1 MTARRTLLRALVGGV
16 AGLAFGPQAW
26 GQAILY
32 TYDALGRIKSA
43 TYPNGQVTTYAYDAA
58 GNRTQVQSSGSTPPS
73 GAPAA
78 LAASASTLQW
88 NSVELSDDPAVS
100 VTASGG
106 VAPYTYAWQRT
117 SGHSSTSAHSPTS
130 NSTTWS
136 IPLSVGYGTFS
147 STWVC
152 VVTDAASNTA
162 QTPTVSV
169 TIQVSD
175 PGCDPGSEQ
184 QCEAPP

>member
-1 MTARRTLLRALVGGV
+1 MLLRAFVGGA
-16 AGLAFGPQAW
+16 AGLAFAPPAL

-32 TYDALGRIKSA
+32 TYDALGRITSA

-73 GAPAA
+73 GSPAL

-88 NSVELSDDPAVS
+88 NSVEFSEDPAVS

-106 VAPYTYAWQRT
+106 VAPYSYAWQRT
-117 SGHSSTSAHSPTS
+117 SGHTSTGAHSPTS
-130 NSTTWS
+130 NATTWYV
-136 IPLSVGYGTFS
+136 PLNQGYGTYS
-147 STWVC
+147 STWIC
-152 VVTDAASNTA
+152 VVTDAASNSA
-162 QTPTVSV
+162 QTASISV
-169 TIQVSD
+169 TIEVAD
-175 PGCDPGSEQ
+175 PGCDPMSEQ

>member
-1 MTARRTLLRALVGGV
+1 MTARRTLLRALAGGV

-43 TYPNGQVTTYAYDAA
+43 TYPNGQVTTYTYDAA

-73 GAPAA
+73 GSPAA
-78 LAASASTLQW
+78 LAASASALQW
-88 NSVELSDDPAVS
+88 SSFEGSEDPAVT
-100 VTASGG
+100 VTATGG
-106 VAPYTYAWQRT
+106 VAPYSYAWQRT
-117 SGHSSTSAHSPTS
+117 SGHPGTGAQSPTS
-130 NSTTWS
+130 NATTWYIPPS
-136 IPLSVGYGTFS
+136 IGFGVYS

-152 VVTDAASNTA
+152 VVTDAASRTA
-162 QTPTVSV
+162 QTSSISV
-169 TIQVSD
+169 TFQVAD

-184 QCEAPP
+184 QCEIQ